1 MSYNEL
7 CTYDEKVKKVIKRF
21 CNKLGLN
28 YKYLKFIFNAK
39 NLDPN
44 LTIAEAGIT
53 DMSNI
58 FIIEPEGIKG
68 VQDKNSS
75 DEDNEENTFSI
86 KFKEKNGITQIIFV
100 NPENSIGSAIK
111 KYLIHT

>member
-1 MSYNEL
+1 
-7 CTYDEKVKKVIKRF
+7 
-21 CNKLGLN
+21 
-28 YKYLKFIFNAK
+28 
-39 NLDPN
+39 
-44 LTIAEAGIT
+44 
-53 DMSNI
+53 MSNI
-58 FIIEPEGIKG
+58 FIIETEGIKG

-111 KYLIHT
+111 KYLIHTERAESIYRLSKKKNFHDFHFPW